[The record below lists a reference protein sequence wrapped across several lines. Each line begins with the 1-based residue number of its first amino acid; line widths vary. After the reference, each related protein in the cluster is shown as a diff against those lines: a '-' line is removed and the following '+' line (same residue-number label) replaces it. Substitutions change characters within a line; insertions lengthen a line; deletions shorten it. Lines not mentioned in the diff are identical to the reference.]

1 MAFRRPRTQSR
12 HSWRPLGK
20 PGAFFWALRLT
31 AVSDWYMIPVMKA
44 VSVKR
49 TKDTDERGNTI
60 EIKVWRVPRT
70 PDKPHGL
77 KYSLVYIVD
86 ETRVLG
92 YDNAESRGDHRHY
105 YDKEEPYRFTGI
117 DRLLEDFYKDIRRYL
132 RESQKS

>member
-1 MAFRRPRTQSR
+1 MCAVTKRAQFTA
-12 HSWRPLGK
+12 
-20 PGAFFWALRLT
+20 PGETSGPFFVIWLT

-49 TKDTDERGNTI
+49 AKVSDEHGNTI